1 MIFEKNSTQNHV
13 VVDNVIRNL
22 AAGIF
27 ETSTSLHLTP
37 QSINALHE
45 SHELHELHEFNESP
59 DYNRIESIVL
69 LATGLNRETT
79 INIHTS
85 DDVTGALHKYFK
97 TIDDNVF
104 LSYVNQVLSETMETD
119 DESKNKRLLYLSD
132 LYLLTDSPPPIEVF
146 KLIQKVNKSKNNERI
161 V

>member
-37 QSINALHE
+37 QSINALHI
-45 SHELHELHEFNESP
+45 LHEFNESP
-59 DYNRIESIVL
+59 NYNRIESIVL